1 MRMLSIFFVPIGRLR
16 AYIGALYGARLEA
29 PNGMG
34 DNAIRHIMIRDFDT
48 GSHAVECTSFIAS
61 DAYTDTIHTHALLRI
76 DFISFSF
83 EPSSPLHY
91 LLTILCICLP

>member
-48 GSHAVECTSFIAS
+48 GSHAV
-61 DAYTDTIHTHALLRI
+61 
-76 DFISFSF
+76 
-83 EPSSPLHY
+83 
-91 LLTILCICLP
+91 